1 MKFFSKLSL
10 SLILI
15 LLTTS
20 CGIEEAQKEE
30 ETPTNQ
36 TTGTGTGTET
46 ALNGSD
52 LYASNCAACHGDLN
66 NSAKTG
72 SSPGAISNAIST
84 EFSMNNISLSN
95 AEINAISSALN

>member
-36 TTGTGTGTET
+36 TTGTGTET

-72 SSPGAISNAIST
+72 SSAAAISNAIST
-84 EFSMNNISLSN
+84 EFSMSNISLSN
-95 AEINAISSALN
+95 AEIAAISGALN